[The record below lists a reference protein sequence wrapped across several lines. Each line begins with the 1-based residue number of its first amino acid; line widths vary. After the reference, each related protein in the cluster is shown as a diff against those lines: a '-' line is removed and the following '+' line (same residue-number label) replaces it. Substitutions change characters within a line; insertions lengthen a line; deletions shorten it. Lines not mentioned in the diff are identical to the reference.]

1 MCLLLLLQ
9 MFLLRLFHQK
19 RWFLKTNN
27 QHNITKSRKTFKAT
41 SDIQDE
47 IQTCDNVSN
56 VGSKSKGGSSGSN
69 SRVSSTTSAQIMAE
83 AEAEAAALIVRQK
96 LFKEKHAL
104 EERKI
109 KCWIPELIILYMTC
123 SMYMPFKSI
132 ILQIHNLL
140 YLQVE
145 LLLNHRLFRQVL

>member
-27 QHNITKSRKTFKAT
+27 QHNITKSPKNFKAT

-56 VGSKSKGGSSGSN
+56 VGSKSKGSSSGSN
-69 SRVSSTTSAQIMAE
+69 SRVSSTTSAQIK

-109 KCWIPELIILYMTC
+109 KCWIPELIIQYMTC

-140 YLQVE
+140 YLQVVTT
-145 LLLNHRLFRQVL
+145 QP